1 MSKVF
6 RIYVKKREEFAV
18 EAKEV
23 LENLRVQLKLD
34 NLKSVDIINRYDV
47 EGVSEKVLKTGI
59 NTILSEP
66 MVDDVYMEEYPSV
79 GTTFAIEFLPG
90 QYDQRADA
98 CEQCFSILT
107 GAKTC

>member
-34 NLKSVDIINRYDV
+34 NLRDLSIINRYDV
-47 EGVSEKVLKTGI
+47 EGVSEEV
-59 NTILSEP
+59 
-66 MVDDVYMEEYPSV
+66 
-79 GTTFAIEFLPG
+79 
-90 QYDQRADA
+90 
-98 CEQCFSILT
+98 
-107 GAKTC
+107 